1 MFPICDCQSYWDN
14 VKKYHEDTTGLPTEH
29 ATWRISNHASSLLQL
44 LKMLKAWSNGRNGVP
59 KDMETLWKLRKN
71 VRGLTIWPYLTRVM
85 HRAID
90 PLFDTNTQCIQVS
103 FPRVILRMFRLVR
116 IRSSGVGEGN
126 DCTGGGCLSGR
137 CTANAFFR
145 QLPTFPHLST
155 MVRFQFSAVNE
166 HYLKSIF
173 SPILKTSKNNPDVIF
188 RKKSALPGGS
198 FHRCGHHKDC
208 GSGGLGWTKF
218 VTRALQRGP
227 AHIRGS

>member
-116 IRSSGVGEGN
+116 TVFPTIPQQWSRWRKRLHRRWLFVWKMHSE
-126 DCTGGGCLSGR
+126 CL
-137 CTANAFFR
+137 F
-145 QLPTFPHLST
+145 
-155 MVRFQFSAVNE
+155 
-166 HYLKSIF
+166 
-173 SPILKTSKNNPDVIF
+173 
-188 RKKSALPGGS
+188 
-198 FHRCGHHKDC
+198 
-208 GSGGLGWTKF
+208 
-218 VTRALQRGP
+218 
-227 AHIRGS
+227 